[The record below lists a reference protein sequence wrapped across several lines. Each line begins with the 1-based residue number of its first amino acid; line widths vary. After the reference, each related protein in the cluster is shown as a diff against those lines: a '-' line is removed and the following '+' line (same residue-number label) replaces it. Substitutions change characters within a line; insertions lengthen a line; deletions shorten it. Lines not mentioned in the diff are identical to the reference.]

1 MTKQM
6 PLPVLSLVLSN
17 KVYRQIKIVILMRSV
32 TSSGQVI
39 ADVLEKKD
47 IPIRCPILSRGG
59 KFTSEF
65 IVPILDWLRVEHPLP
80 KNQTEEIEE
89 EQKARHLFETIKE
102 WISAKQEDIFWDDL
116 NRWREMLD
124 AKKDEAYDLRG
135 RLYDFLNTCEIRLAH
150 DDSDLIVS
158 MGIASQIIR
167 SVEEIHRRRL
177 TGQERRTPRGL
188 LSEAYFALMRKQQDF
203 GESMPVDVTDHGV
216 TITTVHQA
224 KGLEWPIVIIPM
236 LNNRRFPLSPRHQES
251 SYPDEIA
258 GRYGTSTEDE
268 RRLFYVA
275 VTRATQRLFLL
286 DSTSE
291 KMGKRSLFLNELDGD
306 KIIQVEEMGQID
318 PEVFRI
324 AQEDLKIAD
333 AAPIRIGLWDCYS
346 I

>member
-1 MTKQM
+1 MK
-6 PLPVLSLVLSN
+6 PSRIELPFQVVHWLSLGSEYDQANAVASLVLGFIQQGVPTN
-17 KVYRQIKIVILMRSV
+17 KIVILMRSV

-177 TGQERRTPRGL
+177 QVKSAVRR
-188 LSEAYFALMRKQQDF
+188 EAYSLRLTLPLC
-203 GESMPVDVTDHGV
+203 E
-216 TITTVHQA
+216 
-224 KGLEWPIVIIPM
+224 
-236 LNNRRFPLSPRHQES
+236 NN
-251 SYPDEIA
+251 
-258 GRYGTSTEDE
+258 
-268 RRLFYVA
+268 
-275 VTRATQRLFLL
+275 
-286 DSTSE
+286 
-291 KMGKRSLFLNELDGD
+291 
-306 KIIQVEEMGQID
+306 KILVKAC
-318 PEVFRI
+318 R
-324 AQEDLKIAD
+324 
-333 AAPIRIGLWDCYS
+333 
-346 I
+346 